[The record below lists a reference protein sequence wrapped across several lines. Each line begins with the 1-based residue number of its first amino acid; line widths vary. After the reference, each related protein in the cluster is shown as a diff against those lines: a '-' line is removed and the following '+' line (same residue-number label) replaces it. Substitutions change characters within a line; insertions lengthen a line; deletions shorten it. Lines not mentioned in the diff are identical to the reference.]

1 MHTAVF
7 PGSFDPVTLGHVD
20 IINRALPM
28 FDRLILAIGENSAKK
43 SLFPL
48 EKRMEWL
55 QDIYRSED
63 NVEVR
68 SYSGLTIDFSRQ
80 CGASFLVRGL
90 RSTLD
95 FEYEKTIAQL
105 NHSLEDGIDT
115 IFLVCEPEYSHISST
130 IVREILIN
138 RGDASPFL
146 HGKVAA
152 KIMEALDRQQ

>member
-1 MHTAVF
+1 MRTAVF

-20 IINRALPM
+20 IINRAMPL
-28 FDRLILAIGENSAKK
+28 FDRLILAIGENSRKK
-43 SLFPL
+43 SLFSI
-48 EKRMEWL
+48 EERMEWL
-55 QDIYRSED
+55 REIYQSEE
-63 NVEVR
+63 NVEVK
-68 SYSGLTIDFSRQ
+68 SYSGLTIDFCRQ
-80 CGASFLVRGL
+80 CGASILVRGL

-115 IFLVCEPEYSHISST
+115 IFLVSEPKYSHISST

-146 HGKVAA
+146 HGKVGS

>member
-1 MHTAVF
+1 MRTAVF
-7 PGSFDPVTLGHVD
+7 PGSFDPITLGHVD
-20 IINRALPM
+20 IINRAMPL
-28 FDRLILAIGENSAKK
+28 FDRLILAIGENSRKK
-43 SLFPL
+43 SLFSV
-48 EKRMEWL
+48 EERMEWL
-55 QDIYRSED
+55 RDIYQSEES
-63 NVEVR
+63 VEVR
-68 SYSGLTIDFSRQ
+68 SYSGLTIDFCRQ

-115 IFLVCEPEYSHISST
+115 IFLVSEPKYSHISST

-146 HGKVAA
+146 HGKVAS
-152 KIMEALDRQQ
+152 KIMGALGRQQ